1 MVPGLPQRR
10 SARIP
15 GVNVVG
21 RLRDESGVGEA
32 ARAVVAALDAAGI
45 PVLPVQPPGDSPS
58 RQDVP
63 FATVEPARAA
73 FPITVLCL
81 TALETP
87 GFAGAVGPAFFR
99 GRHTIGLWW
108 WEVETFPEVM
118 HGGFDWVDEVWAGSD
133 HIAAAIR
140 PAGDTHAVPTT
151 RVRIPVRRAA
161 PTTRTRADLGLPDGF
176 VFLTAFGYYSSV
188 SRKNPIGAI
197 EAFTRAFAPGEGPS
211 LVVKCI
217 DHEAHPGEHAAL
229 LAAADRH
236 PDVHVHAGYADRDEM
251 DALVQRSD
259 AVVSLHRA
267 EGFGFTP
274 AEAMAQGTPVIAT
287 RYSGNLDYMT
297 DENALLVDGPLV
309 PVGPDGGPY
318 PADARWADPDL
329 DAAATMMRRLA
340 ADPALGARLGARAAA
355 DLAHTH
361 SAAACGETMRAPLA
375 PHADRHRWAKA
386 RLAAG
391 RLARRRS

>member
-1 MVPGLPQRR
+1 LPQRR
-10 SARIP
+10 TPRIP

-32 ARAVVAALDAAGI
+32 ARAVVAALDTAGI

-63 FATVEPARAA
+63 FATVEPALAA

-108 WEVETFPEVM
+108 WEVEEFPPVM
-118 HGGFDWVDEVWAGSD
+118 HAGFDWVDEVWAGSE

-140 PAGDTHAVPTT
+140 SAGQTHGVPTT

-188 SRKNPIGAI
+188 ARKNPAGAI

-211 LVVKCI
+211 LIVKCI
-217 DHEAHPGEHAAL
+217 DHETHPQEHAAL

-274 AEAMAQGTPVIAT
+274 AEAMAQGRPVIAT

-297 DENALLVDGPLV
+297 DENSLLVDAELV
-309 PVGPDGGPY
+309 PIGPKGGPY

-329 DAAATMMRRLA
+329 DGAAEAMRRLA
-340 ADPALGARLGARAAA
+340 ADPQLARRLGDRARD
-355 DLAHTH
+355 DLARRYG
-361 SAAACGETMRAPLA
+361 AVACGEAMRAALEPR
-375 PHADRHRWAKA
+375 ADRHRWAKA
-386 RLAAG
+386 RLAAA
-391 RLARRRS
+391 RLARTRR

>member
-1 MVPGLPQRR
+1 MPGLPQRR
-10 SARIP
+10 TAQIA

-45 PVLPVQPPGDSPS
+45 PVLPAEPPDTSPS

-63 FATVEPARAA
+63 FATVDLAQAV
-73 FPITVLCL
+73 FPVTVLCV

-87 GFAGAVGPAFFR
+87 GFAGAVGPGFFR

-133 HIAAAIR
+133 HIASAIGP
-140 PAGDTHAVPTT
+140 PADTRGVPVT

-161 PTTRTRADLGLPDGF
+161 PATRTRAELGLPEGF
-176 VFLTAFGYYSSV
+176 VFLSVFGYYSSV
-188 SRKNPIGAI
+188 ARKNPLGAI

-217 DHEAHPGEHAAL
+217 DHEAHPEEHAAL
-229 LAAADRH
+229 VAAAAEH
-236 PDVHVHAGYADRDEM
+236 PDVHIHAGYADRDEM

-274 AEAMAQGTPVIAT
+274 AEAMAQGKPVIAT

-297 DENALLVDGPLV
+297 HANSLLIDGPLV
-309 PVGPDGGPY
+309 PIGPGGGPY
-318 PADARWADPDL
+318 PAEARWADPDL
-329 DAAATMMRRLA
+329 DVAVSAMRQLVS
-340 ADPALGARLGARAAA
+340 DPAVARRLGAQARD
-355 DLAHTH
+355 DLARTH
-361 SAAACGETMRAPLA
+361 GASACGETMRTALA
-375 PHADRHRWAKA
+375 PYADRHRWAKA
-386 RLAAG
+386 RLTAA